1 MRLGHWAGDSKA
13 PEGSG
18 ASVGLLVWRA
28 GSWGSWLRGPRYPRI
43 GVSQLLPGAGS
54 GGCRAPGSPGAS
66 AGPLESVDE
75 SQGGLLRGPTCLGA
89 GVSQLFQRAWYRVA
103 DHWVPGGWL
112 WDHGVPGIGASL
124 TVDEAGYRVTGRQ
137 AQGVLQLVVASCWVR
152 LGHGEANWRALVGAV
167 ATAGLLAGGP
177 RFPGSW
183 LRACNVP
190 EAEVR
195 PLLGEAGSQG

>member
-28 GSWGSWLRGPRYPRI
+28 GSLGSWLRSPRCPI
-43 GVSQLLPGAGS
+43 LGVSQLLPGAGS
-54 GGCRAPGSPGAS
+54 GGCRAPGSPGAT

-89 GVSQLFQRAWYRVA
+89 DVRQLFQRAWCRVA

-112 WDHGVPGIGASL
+112 WDHGVPGIGIIHSSFSSTLLASSCSSIQRTLSL
-124 TVDEAGYRVTGRQ
+124 TYLT
-137 AQGVLQLVVASCWVR
+137 
-152 LGHGEANWRALVGAV
+152 
-167 ATAGLLAGGP
+167 GLL
-177 RFPGSW
+177 
-183 LRACNVP
+183 
-190 EAEVR
+190 
-195 PLLGEAGSQG
+195 